1 MSDIKKFQR
10 NHRILGHLSSAMAPL
25 KKALQ
30 TLFKKNLEK
39 LLGVRFL
46 ASEIITSHSGRMNT
60 LGFEENGY
68 LVIIEYKIERRE
80 NLFNQDLF
88 YLD

>member
-1 MSDIKKFQR
+1 MSNIKTFQR
-10 NHRILGHLSSAMAPL
+10 NHLILGHLSSTMAPL
-25 KKALQ
+25 KKALKI
-30 TLFKKNLEK
+30 LCEKNLEK

-46 ASEIITSHSGRMNT
+46 ASEIVNTHSGRMNT

>member
-1 MSDIKKFQR
+1 MSNIKTFQR

-46 ASEIITSHSGRMNT
+46 APEIITSHSGRMNT